1 MTKSTI
7 FTYRKHVLYLSK
19 ETLRHNPPLLR
30 ILIKLVIIYNPG
42 GNTIITMRLGSP
54 DIPHDITLVHC
65 MDGIMLI
72 VLYEQE
78 EAHTTV
84 QVHSKEWKTKPG
96 VQGLPASVKYLGM
109 QWFGTRR
116 NISSE
121 AKHKLLYFTTPTMT
135 NEAEC
140 LVVLIRCQRQHVP
153 FLRTLLLH
161 VYWWHGLKWAL
172 NKNCKWPYCLG
183 HMTQQSLWS

>member
-1 MTKSTI
+1 MGDGTLDLASVTVMRMI
-7 FTYRKHVLYLSK
+7 GSNTTTGQVATQLSQWDWDHQ
-19 ETLRHNPPLLR
+19 TSHM
-30 ILIKLVIIYNPG
+30 IL
-42 GNTIITMRLGSP
+42 
-54 DIPHDITLVHC
+54 HWLVHC

-96 VQGLPASVKYLGM
+96 VQGLPASVKCLGM

-140 LVVLIRCQRQHVP
+140 LVVLIGCQRQHVP